1 MIDVRKM
8 ELDELSNLADTLDD
22 VYYIAQRYEP
32 AWLDAAGLQADREAV
47 DEAITKKVTEM
58 RIVYERIHDRR
69 RFSMDDS
76 YKEILN
82 DLE

>member
-32 AWLDAAGLQADREAV
+32 AWLDAAGLQADRDAI
-47 DEAITKKVTEM
+47 DAAITKQVSEM

-69 RFSMDDS
+69 RFGMDDS

>member
-32 AWLDAAGLQADREAV
+32 AWLDAAGLQADRDAV
-47 DEAITKKVTEM
+47 DAAIEKQMAEIREQCA
-58 RIVYERIHDRR
+58 RIAGERQM
-69 RFSMDDS
+69 SVDDI
-76 YKEILN
+76 YGEILS